1 MKEQTHAQAQ
11 AQCSWQ
17 IQPGW
22 QKSEEAHEK
31 AQ

>member
-1 MKEQTHAQAQ
+1 MKEETHAPVQ

-22 QKSEEAHEK
+22 QISEEAHEK
-31 AQ
+31 A